1 MTSSLCVQCCNG
13 NFVPSA
19 KGILVIEAATNQA
32 IAAARP
38 SDRTSKEYL
47 FYYLIENKNQFI
59 ELGKGG
65 AQPNISQTVIKAFP
79 YRMPPLLEQK
89 EIARILDE
97 QLAWI
102 EAADSKVQ

>member
-1 MTSSLCVQCCNG
+1 MTSSLFVQCCNG